1 MYNRRNAARSVHYF
15 TKQDFQ
21 IHEEKTSSRRCHAA
35 AGCRCRNRIRR
46 LRLSEH
52 SELMN
57 ANVEALTRHEINPD
71 CPNGCQADGR
81 GCHCYED
88 YPDLKEAEW

>member
-1 MYNRRNAARSVHYF
+1 MKKKLLLAGA
-15 TKQDFQ
+15 TLLL
-21 IHEEKTSSRRCHAA
+21 AA
-35 AGCRCRNRIRR
+35 AAVTGFAAYDKAS
-46 LRLSEH
+46 LLD
-52 SELMN
+52 LMD

>member
-1 MYNRRNAARSVHYF
+1 MLAVAAVTGFAAY
-15 TKQDFQ
+15 
-21 IHEEKTSSRRCHAA
+21 EKSNVSD
-35 AGCRCRNRIRR
+35 
-46 LRLSEH
+46 LLD
-52 SELMN
+52 
-57 ANVEALTRHEINPD
+57 ANVEALTRQEINPD

>member
-1 MYNRRNAARSVHYF
+1 
-15 TKQDFQ
+15 
-21 IHEEKTSSRRCHAA
+21 
-35 AGCRCRNRIRR
+35 
-46 LRLSEH
+46 
-52 SELMN
+52 MN